1 MHQGSLPPEF
11 SFLTAQ
17 PDNIIVTAVKKAED
31 GDALIVRFYEW
42 AGAETDARLQL
53 PAGAISAAET
63 NLMETPIA
71 DLPLRNGV
79 LLVHTKPYEIKTVR
93 VQFAAT
99 PSSQTAPTTGQ

>member
-42 AGAETDARLQL
+42 AGAETDVRLQF
-53 PAGAISAAET
+53 PVGAISAAET
-63 NLMETPIA
+63 NLMETPLA
-71 DLPLRNGV
+71 DLPVRDGTLV
-79 LLVHTKPYEIKTVR
+79 LHTKPYEIKTVR
-93 VQFAAT
+93 VQFAPT
-99 PSSQTAPTTGQ
+99 PSSQAAPTTGR